1 MVLEF
6 LKAFGELFDLK
17 DEFPEGITLGE
28 KHWQNVVFLQSLVL
42 HLLVLSPMFAF

>member
-17 DEFPEGITLGE
+17 DEFPEGLTLGE
-28 KHWQNVVFLQSLVL
+28 KHWQNVVKIQSPVLQL
-42 HLLVLSPMFAF
+42 